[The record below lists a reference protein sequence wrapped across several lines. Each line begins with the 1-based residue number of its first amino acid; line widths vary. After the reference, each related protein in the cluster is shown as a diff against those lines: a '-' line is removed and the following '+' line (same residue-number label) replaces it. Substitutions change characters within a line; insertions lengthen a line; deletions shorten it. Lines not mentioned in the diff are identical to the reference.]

1 MPILS
6 EKQIKALVTAS
17 REQARALHDRSN
29 AARTGS
35 LLPAPSRPMSAAAAS
50 FLDSAGVDRN
60 RLERD
65 LAGVRKENSHL
76 LAEAKV
82 EAEDHSAA
90 HAKRLNAVVQER
102 RAALEA
108 LVAAGPPSGIQ
119 YEALDRPVEIWT
131 TDYLELAS
139 SSIQPWNS
147 WAKVDYK
154 GQLYGGFPSA
164 LLEAHG
170 TETLH
175 FYFLWQNTRTGYAIV
190 TVDAF
195 LVLNGYCSVHSRGGV
210 IDGGE
215 ALLSLDAHA
224 DLLQTWTTPIS
235 SPVAQGGQTQRALD
249 LDADSTGW
257 FTDDQTKTA
266 IVYRGYDL
274 RYEQAI
280 VPPGQYLI
288 IDASVAFSYGYLNGE
303 VDADFA
309 SAAFQISCPFVQV
322 AVLP

>member
-1 MPILS
+1 MPTLN
-6 EKQIKALVTAS
+6 EKQIRALLTAA
-17 REQARALHDRSN
+17 REQAEALYARSK
-29 AARTGS
+29 AAGTGS
-35 LLPAPSRPMSAAAAS
+35 HLPASTSPMAEAAAA
-50 FLDSAGVDRN
+50 FLDRSGVDRHQ
-60 RLERD
+60 LERD
-65 LAGVRKENSHL
+65 LAGLRKENSRRL
-76 LAEAKV
+76 AQAKAEAM
-82 EAEDHSAA
+82 EHSAA
-90 HAKRLNAVVQER
+90 HAKRLATVMQER

-108 LVAAGPPSGIQ
+108 IIAASPPSGIQ
-119 YEALDRPVEIWT
+119 YVALDSPVEIWT
-131 TDYLELAS
+131 TDALEMTS

-164 LLEAHG
+164 LLAADG

-175 FYFLWQNTRTGYAIV
+175 FYFLWQNTRAGYAVI

-195 LVLNGYCSVHSRGGV
+195 LVLNGYCSVHSGGGI

-215 ALLSLDAHA
+215 AVLSLDAQQ
-224 DLLQTWTTPIS
+224 DLLQTWTGPIS
-235 SPVAQGGQTQRALD
+235 SPVAQSGQTQRALD
-249 LDADSTGW
+249 LAVDSRGW
-257 FTDDQTKTA
+257 LTDGQTATA

-274 RYEQAI
+274 RYEQAV

-288 IDASVAFSYGYLNGE
+288 IDAAVAFGYGYLDGE